1 MMEPVVQDYL
11 DASLKLEADDFCS
24 QVGPVLVSL
33 APALGPTFQ
42 TASTEMFQGKTS
54 RRRNQLDHRLPVME
68 LGRNSR
74 HGFDELRLGRSE
86 DNHLVVSDETV
97 SARHARL
104 FQVRTSGAIFI
115 EDLDSTNGSTL
126 NGKPLLPGRA
136 VELAD
141 GDLLGFGDTFFL
153 FYTPRGFHRA
163 LRRLA
168 GQAAP

>member
-11 DASLKLEADDFCS
+11 EASLKLDVDAFRG

-33 APALGPTFQ
+33 APALGPSFQ
-42 TASTEMFQGKTS
+42 NTSTEMFQGKTS
-54 RRRNQLDHRLPVME
+54 RRRDRLDHRLPVIE
-68 LGRNSR
+68 LGRNTP

-86 DNHLVVSDETV
+86 ENQVVISDETV

-126 NGKPLLPGRA
+126 NGKPLLPERA
-136 VELAD
+136 VELTD
-141 GDLLGFGDTFFL
+141 GDVLSFGDTFFV
-153 FYTPRGFHRA
+153 FYTPPGFYRA

-168 GQAAP
+168 EQTTT